1 MTIFQPRLSSISTWT
16 ISAEELYKWAE
27 EVLKPKAE
35 LAAKGEGEFI
45 SGSWCRFCKAR
56 NTCRARAESFLEL
69 AKMEFQPPVLLS
81 DEEVAEVIEKA
92 DELSKWASDVM
103 AYAQAEAIE
112 NGKHWNGYKLVEGRS
127 TRRFTD
133 EKKVEEAAKGAG
145 YTDIYNKSLITLT
158 AFEKL
163 MGKDIFNEVLGSYVT
178 KPAGKLTLVPV
189 SDKRPEVTVNTV
201 NVNSRR
207 ISIMAKIMNG
217 NRVVTNEVR
226 LSYANVFT
234 PKSINGGDEKYSVSL
249 IIPKSD
255 TETIAL
261 INKAID
267 QAITDGVSKF
277 GGKKP
282 NKAALKLPLRDGI
295 EKDDEAYEDAYFINC
310 NSKTA
315 PQIVDLN
322 RQPITDETE
331 VYSGCYARVSI
342 NFYAFNTNG
351 NKGIACGL
359 GNIQKTRDGESL
371 GGGRV
376 SANDDF
382 GDGEDDFLG

>member
-1 MTIFQPRLSSISTWT
+1 
-16 ISAEELYKWAE
+16 
-27 EVLKPKAE
+27 
-35 LAAKGEGEFI
+35 
-45 SGSWCRFCKAR
+45 
-56 NTCRARAESFLEL
+56 
-69 AKMEFQPPVLLS
+69 
-81 DEEVAEVIEKA
+81 
-92 DELSKWASDVM
+92 
-103 AYAQAEAIE
+103 
-112 NGKHWNGYKLVEGRS
+112 
-127 TRRFTD
+127 
-133 EKKVEEAAKGAG
+133 
-145 YTDIYNKSLITLT
+145 
-158 AFEKL
+158 
-163 MGKDIFNEVLGSYVT
+163 
-178 KPAGKLTLVPV
+178 
-189 SDKRPEVTVNTV
+189 
-201 NVNSRR
+201 
-207 ISIMAKIMNG
+207 MAKIMNG

-226 LSYANVFT
+226 LSYANVWK
-234 PKSINGGDEKYSVSL
+234 PKSINGSDEKYSVSL

-255 TETIAL
+255 TETISL

-267 QAITDGVSKF
+267 QAITDGISKF